1 MTFPLAKFRL
11 LYPAFA
17 AVDDEVVHAA
27 AEQASCLADVNGCKC
42 SEQAWMALTAHVLA
56 LRAAGA
62 AGGGLAPGAIAS
74 ATIDK
79 VSVSFQAAPSRDAW
93 QHWLNTS
100 PYGQQAAALLKAC
113 APAGLYVGGLP
124 ERDAFRAVYGSRGGR
139 L

>member
-1 MTFPLAKFRL
+1 
-11 LYPAFA
+11 
-17 AVDDEVVHAA
+17 
-27 AEQASCLADVNGCKC
+27 DVNGCKC

-62 AGGGLAPGAIAS
+62 AGGGAAPGPIAS
-74 ATIDK
+74 AAIDK
-79 VSVSFQAAPSRDAW
+79 VSVSFQAAPGGDAW
-93 QHWLNTS
+93 QYWLNTT
-100 PYGQQAAALLKAC
+100 PYGQQAAALLQAC

>member
-1 MTFPLAKFRL
+1 MSFPLAKFRL

-17 AVDDEVVHAA
+17 DVGDEVVHAA
-27 AEQASCLADVNGCKC
+27 AEQASCLADINGCKC

-56 LRAAGA
+56 LRAAGE
-62 AGGGLAPGAIAS
+62 AGGAVPGQIAS

-79 VSVSFQAAPSRDAW
+79 VSVSFQAAPSGDSW
-93 QHWLNTS
+93 QHWLNTT

-113 APAGLYVGGLP
+113 ASAGLYVGGMP

>member
-1 MTFPLAKFRL
+1 MNFPLAKFRL

-27 AEQASCLADVNGCKC
+27 AEQATCLADVNGCKC

-62 AGGGLAPGAIAS
+62 AGGGAAPGPIAS

-79 VSVSFQAAPSRDAW
+79 VSVSFQAAPGGDAW
-93 QHWLNTS
+93 QYWLNTT
-100 PYGQQAAALLKAC
+100 PYGQRAAALLKAC
-113 APAGLYVGGLP
+113 APAGLYVGGVP